1 MNRNKEI
8 LCFKVEIAAGH
19 KELLKVREDDEPE
32 TLASDFCKK
41 FKLDPKFQ
49 QGLSNLIEYQIDSLL
64 ESQLTCNS
72 YPRQPLSQNPIP
84 EEPGSPLLSLDNS
97 KLDLYYDLFEEL
109 SDPEQKKLSY
119 ETGSFLGLSK
129 AMQRILE
136 PISEELK
143 ESGESISFSEF
154 TRAMDLLVKSL
165 NARDRILLLNDH
177 MDKGRSSRKTELK
190 KEIGK
195 LRTLKDSRH
204 SGEPFTK
211 VINLKGFYQGN
222 R

>member
-8 LCFKVEIAAGH
+8 LCLKVEISAGH

-32 TLASDFCKK
+32 ILASEFCQK

-49 QGLSNLIEYQIDSLL
+49 EGLGNLIEYHIDNLL
-64 ESQLTCNS
+64 ESQLTCNN
-72 YPRQPLSQNPIP
+72 YPRAQLAPSLVSEEPESPLSLN
-84 EEPGSPLLSLDNS
+84 NN

-109 SDPEQKKLSY
+109 SDPEQKKLCY
-119 ETGSFLGLSK
+119 ETSGFHTLSK
-129 AMQRILE
+129 SMQRILE

-154 TRAMDLLVKSL
+154 TRAMDLLLKSL
-165 NARDRILLLNDH
+165 NARDRILLLNNH
-177 MDKGRSSRKTELK
+177 MEKNQSHRKSELK

-195 LRTLKDSRH
+195 LKTLKDSRN

-211 VINLKGFYQGN
+211 VINLKGFYSGN
-222 R
+222 S